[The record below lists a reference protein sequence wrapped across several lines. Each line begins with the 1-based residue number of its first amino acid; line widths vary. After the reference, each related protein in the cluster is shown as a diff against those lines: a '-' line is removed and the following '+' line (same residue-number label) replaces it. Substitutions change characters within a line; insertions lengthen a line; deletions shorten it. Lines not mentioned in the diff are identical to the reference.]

1 MIIEPGETIQ
11 REFAVAC
18 TSFTSSSSAG
28 DSKIDLKDLSNQSL
42 PAYVLLDSGSEA
54 SNFPPGMFD
63 AFQQFLGAEA
73 AADGNFYVPC
83 SQANATASFE
93 FGFGGPAGAK
103 IVVPVGAFVKP
114 YDPAK
119 PGTCGTSPCCA
130 ISVSPS
136 SDTTGSSFTLGDD
149 FLHSAYLVYN
159 IDAEVIAFAQ
169 ANLSPSTKRNV
180 REIRPGLH
188 GIPGAV
194 YSGSGN
200 SSDISTAA
208 GTAVGT
214 ASGAVASATGGFGG
228 NVTATGIQP
237 PIPGFTGAADRTRRF
252 GMETLMLGVAVGLC
266 ALMW

>member
-1 MIIEPGETIQ
+1 MINKPGETIQ

-28 DSKIDLKDLSNQSL
+28 DSKIDLKDLSKQSL
-42 PAYVLLDSGSEA
+42 PAYVLLDSGSAA
-54 SNFPPGMFD
+54 SDFPPGMFD

-73 AADGNFYVPC
+73 AADGNVYVPC

-169 ANLSPSTKRNV
+169 ANLSPSTERNV
-180 REIRPGLH
+180 QEIRPGLH

-208 GTAVGT
+208 GTA
-214 ASGAVASATGGFGG
+214 SGAVASATGGFGG
-228 NVTATGIQP
+228 NTTGTGIQP

-252 GMETLMLGVAVGLC
+252 GMETLMLGVAVGLG